1 MSSPPILESGMK
13 NIINRN
19 AKTHFESDAKKA
31 LILKTLKDGGLTSKE
46 LSDRTKL
53 NWHTT
58 KHIINNMVYDGLLV
72 KSKILCEVTKRY
84 LCFFESTG
92 IEFYCRTYE
101 ECLEG
106 LSEARQSA
114 KARTRG
120 KFDDLID
127 ANPNLRK
134 FHGKTSLM
142 DTKTND
148 YFQSAQRSHVN
159 RGISSTWGMF
169 DAASGFD

>member
-1 MSSPPILESGMK
+1 MK

-19 AKTHFESDAKKA
+19 AKTQFESDSKKA
-31 LILKTLKDGGLTSKE
+31 LILKTLENGGLTSKD
-46 LSDRTKL
+46 LASKTQL
-53 NWHTT
+53 NWDST
-58 KHIINNMVYDGLLV
+58 KHLIDNMVYEGFLK
-72 KSKILCEVTKRY
+72 KSKVLCDTTKRY
-84 LCFFESTG
+84 LAFFEVTG
-92 IEFYCRTYE
+92 MEFYARTYE

-106 LSEARQSA
+106 LSDARKSA
-114 KARTRG
+114 KARSRG

-142 DTKTND
+142 DTKGGD
-148 YFQSAQRSHVN
+148 YFKSAQKSHVN
-159 RGISSTWGMF
+159 RGIGSTWGMF